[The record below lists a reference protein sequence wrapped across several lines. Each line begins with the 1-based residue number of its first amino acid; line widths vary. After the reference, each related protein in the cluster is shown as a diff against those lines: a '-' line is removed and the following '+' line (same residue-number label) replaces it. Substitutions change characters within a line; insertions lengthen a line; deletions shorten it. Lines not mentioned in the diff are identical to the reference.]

1 MRYWL
6 YDEGSKT
13 VLGPHLAR
21 MLPMQRGFG
30 PESKVAPEGSRG
42 PGDWKPAKD
51 VPELKFLFDA
61 PAAPASPAAPPPPK
75 PKP

>member
-6 YDEGSKT
+6 FDEASKS

-21 MLPMQRGFG
+21 MLMLQRGFG
-30 PESKVAPEGSRG
+30 PESKVAPEGAKG
-42 PGDWKPAKD
+42 PKDWKPAKD
-51 VPELKFLFDA
+51 IPELKELIAAQA
-61 PAAPASPAAPPPPK
+61 PAAPPPPPK